1 MKYLVKFGLVLL
13 LIAVVVFWQLKSA
26 IYNDGPLNETKSI
39 VVNKGASG
47 YSVSLDLQVNGIIK
61 SATLFR
67 VMSKI
72 YGLDKTLKAGEYE
85 FYPKE
90 SLFEVMQKIGNGEI
104 IYRKITLAEGL
115 TTKQMLDII
124 SAEEMLSGEINL
136 KVKEGEMLPET
147 YSFVRGDSKDSII
160 MRAKEAMNK
169 TIDEIWNTRAV
180 NLPLKNKHDFLVL
193 ASIVEKETGLP
204 QERGLVASVF
214 VNRLKKGMKLQT
226 DPTVIYALTLGQ
238 KDLGRLLTKKDLAY
252 DSPYNTY
259 IRYGLPPTPI
269 CSPGIA
275 ALKATANPE
284 VSNYLY
290 FVASGQGGHNFS
302 SSLKQHNDHV
312 ADYRKKLKKK

>member
-1 MKYLVKFGLVLL
+1 MKYLFKIILL
-13 LIAVVVFWQLKSA
+13 LFCLIGVLFFQVKNAVFGE
-26 IYNDGPLNETKSI
+26 GPLIKTESI
-39 VVNKGASG
+39 VIDIGSNSRIVGE
-47 YSVSLDLQVNGIIK
+47 LLQQQNIIK
-61 SATLFR
+61 NALLFK
-67 VMSKI
+67 VLSKL

-85 FYPKE
+85 FYAKE
-90 SLFEVMQKIGNGEI
+90 SLFAVMQKISNGDV

-115 TTKQMLDII
+115 TAKQMLDII
-124 SAEEMLSGEINL
+124 AGEEMLSGDITL
-136 KVKEGEMLPET
+136 DVKEGAMLPET
-147 YSFVRGDSKDSII
+147 YSFVRGDAKDSII
-160 MRAKEAMNK
+160 E
-169 TIDEIWNTRAV
+169 RAV
-180 NLPLKNKHDFLVL
+180 QAMDKALEDAWNNRAINSPLRNKHELLTL

-214 VNRLKKGMKLQT
+214 INRLTKGMKLQT

-238 KDLGRLLTKKDLAY
+238 KELGRLLTKKDLAY

-290 FVASGQGGHNFS
+290 FVASGNGGHNFS
-302 SSLKQHNDHV
+302 ATLKQHNDNV
-312 ADYRKKLKKK
+312 AAYRRKNK